1 MTTERPDDDMPQVNL
16 TDTDAVC
23 GLFPKSG
30 FVRDVSLFL
39 YKLAMD
45 GFCNGEVYSVKW
57 RTRLDKGT
65 VKKPNECELVVLTD
79 DRDLCLLGGLALAWS
94 RSKSD
99 SIAHV
104 TVHGMS
110 VILFDYDDDDDDEE
124 DPAPPADSKSQDS
137 DSDSDY
143 EPDAS
148 VKVCSGSARKRARSA
163 SPSAEKRSKK
173 TTFAG
178 DIYSR
183 PGGRFAFKKNPDL
196 AWEYSWRNRATSR
209 T

>member
-1 MTTERPDDDMPQVNL
+1 MPQVNL

-30 FVRDVSLFL
+30 FVKDVSLFL

-45 GFCNGEVYSVKW
+45 GFRNGEVYSVKW

-65 VKKPNECELVVLTD
+65 VKKPDECELVVLTD
-79 DRDLCLLGGLALAWS
+79 DRDLCLLAGLALAWS

-110 VILFDYDDDDDDEE
+110 VILFEDDDDDEE
-124 DPAPPADSKSQDS
+124 DPPADSKSPDS

-148 VKVCSGSARKRARSA
+148 VEVCCGSARKRARSA
-163 SPSAEKRSKK
+163 SPSAEKRNKK

-183 PGGRFAFKKNPDL
+183 PGGRFAFKENPDL